1 MMRPLVLLPCLPA
14 LAALAGCVGA
24 AGPYPSLA
32 PRPIEK
38 TLGEPGVP
46 PTVAPIPDDPEV
58 AARLSAFLGEAQA
71 GDRAFHDDLPAAE
84 EAARKAGAPGS
95 DGWIRAQQALS
106 RAEAGEAQTARAL
119 AELNRYATD
128 RANAGALSD
137 ADLARLQAA
146 TAEVQHLADA
156 EHAQIARLQGAL
168 GKP

>member
-1 MMRPLVLLPCLPA
+1 MARPGFLFSSLLT
-14 LAALAGCVGA
+14 LAALAGCAGSS
-24 AGPYPSLA
+24 GPYPSLA

-46 PTVAPIPDDPEV
+46 PTVAPIADDPEV
-58 AARLSAFLGEAQA
+58 ASQIATFLAEAQA
-71 GDRAFHDDLPAAE
+71 GDRAFHKDFPAAE

-95 DGWIRAQQALS
+95 DAWIQAQQALS

-128 RANAGALSD
+128 RANAKALSD
-137 ADLARLQAA
+137 ADLARLQEA
-146 TAEVQHLADA
+146 TSEVQRLADA
-156 EHAQIARLQGAL
+156 EHGEIARLQGAL